1 MREEYIAKIIEMVNV
16 CDDIA
21 LLDLVFQLLR
31 EG

>member
-1 MREEYIAKIIEMVNV
+1 MREEYIAKIIEMLRN
-16 CDDIA
+16 CEDIA